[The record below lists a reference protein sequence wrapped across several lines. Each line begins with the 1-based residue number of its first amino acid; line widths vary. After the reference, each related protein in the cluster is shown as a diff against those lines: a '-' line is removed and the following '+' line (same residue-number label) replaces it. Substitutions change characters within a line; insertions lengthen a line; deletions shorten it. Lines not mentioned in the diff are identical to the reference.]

1 MLNLQWLQN
10 NALVSGYDYTTGQ
23 WIYDQINYGIL
34 YPASVTPGQQLIL
47 KSSAANELG
56 QTLQNVQLYLDGSP
70 DELEEIQF
78 SWPLKGGGLQIS
90 FDGGVTYNTFS
101 SIYGNKTDNT
111 TWPILPAEAIG
122 ADATNGVLRSIDS
135 ASLLFRYV
143 VPANCQLFEIFTLSI
158 QISCDVI

>member
-1 MLNLQWLQN
+1 MINLLWSQN
-10 NALVSGYDYTTGQ
+10 NELISGYDYIDQ
-23 WIYDQINYGIL
+23 DWVYKQINYGVL
-34 YPASVTPGQQLIL
+34 YPGSVTPGQQIIL

-56 QTLQNVQLYLDGSP
+56 QTLQNVHLYLDGSP

-78 SWPLKGGGLQIS
+78 NWPLKGGGLQVS

-101 SIYGNKTDNT
+101 SIYGNKADST

-122 ADATNGVLRSIDS
+122 VDATDGVLRSIDS

-143 VPANCQLFEIFTLSI
+143 VPANCQLFEVFTLSI
-158 QISCDVI
+158 EVSCDVL